1 MHFFDKYLR
10 DSGAIEHMKKYERFN
25 SRLIQ
30 FFCLVFISLFFFVL
44 LSCES
49 HSGKQGQIPATD
61 SSIIAIDN
69 VEQFNKILEK
79 SGEHLLMFEFYADWC
94 PSCKELEPVLEKI
107 ARENSD
113 KIAVYKINTDR
124 NSELSY
130 SFRVG
135 GIPHVIFVKNKEN
148 VFSLTGVHPQNMYL
162 KIIDQFAETAK
173 KKSETPDGELVDG

>member
-1 MHFFDKYLR
+1 
-10 DSGAIEHMKKYERFN
+10 MKKYERFN

-30 FFCLVFISLFFFVL
+30 FFCLVFTVLFFFVL

-49 HSGKQGQIPATD
+49 QSGKQGQIHATD

-69 VEQFNKILEK
+69 VEQFKNIWEK

-94 PSCKELEPVLEKI
+94 SPCKELEPVLEKI
-107 ARENSD
+107 ARENSN
-113 KIAVYKINTDR
+113 KVAVYKINTDR

-130 SFRVG
+130 SFRVS
-135 GIPHVIFVKNKEN
+135 GIPYVIFVKNKEN
-148 VFSLTGVHPQNMYL
+148 VFSLNGLHPQNMYL
-162 KIIDQFAETAK
+162 RIIDQFAETAK

>member
-1 MHFFDKYLR
+1 
-10 DSGAIEHMKKYERFN
+10 MKKYERFN

-30 FFCLVFISLFFFVL
+30 FFCLVFTALFFFVI

-49 HSGKQGQIPATD
+49 PSGKQAQIPVTD

-69 VEQFNKILEK
+69 VEQFKNIWEK
-79 SGEHLLMFEFYADWC
+79 SGEHLLMFEFYANWC
-94 PSCKELEPVLEKI
+94 PSCKKLEPVLEKI

-113 KIAVYKINTDR
+113 KVAVYKINTDR

-148 VFSLTGVHPQNMYL
+148 VFSLTGLHPQNMYL
-162 KIIDQFAETAK
+162 KIIDQFAETVK
-173 KKSETPDGELVDG
+173 KKSETADGELVDG